1 MENPKPAEDISAQG
15 LLAQRALEQL
25 RQDRSPEEQTE
36 AARKATLSQGATEEL
51 AGGVNKPT
59 DAIRAGAQE
68 ELQAVSSPDSEEV
81 RGPTLRSLR
90 KLNLLKPGHIRKP
103 SGGEFKQAIGIGL
116 RNWAK
121 NLNPIGKDRAWVLG
135 AAAGGIEG
143 LLVMAAGPI
152 PGKGFIKAGANAAAM
167 QGFWAVSR
175 WGRMRGEKRIRER
188 FSGDEDELKRQLTEY
203 EERYARASGRM
214 RNFFAGVSAGAVYG
228 SAFGLGLEMFKVLP
242 MSFQEGPTA
251 ATTGTSTEGVVETPG
266 PKTAGLG
273 TGEVPKTPVA
283 TAAQGLAV
291 EATATP
297 TPAAG
302 PGGLPGGNLEA
313 ATSPTAESTAT
324 ATATP
329 LPAASPTPEP
339 SFSPLPTATPTETPT
354 ATATATAT
362 ATSTPTEVP
371 PATATSTATPLPTQT
386 PSPVPTAT
394 PTPAAEA
401 SPTASWT
408 PEPSATPT
416 PQPTASPTPSLTAT
430 PGALE
435 QGPSLPG
442 GLVQTGPDIGEPPST
457 PPAGVVPGGLQV
469 QPDVG
474 QEGGI
479 ESGTGEAPTGKVDLL
494 LGDKAT
500 EVGKVL
506 PSVQDEVI
514 KESLE
519 RGNRSL
525 ADIDQAAV
533 DKARQAIQHALEAKA
548 NAIYDVSSDAEAGR
562 DAFESWL
569 STDTAHSQLA
579 GVTQNALIEQ
589 AQATDAVAQNVS
601 TALEATEATPD
612 LFTDQA
618 IAHGTNVG
626 QMLQDAGY
634 QVTWT
639 GADAEM
645 LGAHIAANNDML
657 TEMWHNMAAHQN
669 IPESPFPV
677 GLTELNDLVAKAQ
690 AGDKEALRRLL
701 AALRYIPA
709 GQKFRILNKEGI
721 SAVLAALG

>member
-1 MENPKPAEDISAQG
+1 MVFLDRVAIISAKMAVEANMENPKPAEDISAQG

-25 RQDRSPEEQTE
+25 RRNRSPEEQAA
-36 AARKATLSQGATEEL
+36 AARKAALSQGAAEEL

-59 DAIRAGAQE
+59 DAIRAGVQE
-68 ELQAVSSPDSEEV
+68 ELQAVPSPGSEEV

-135 AAAGGIEG
+135 AAVGGIEG

-188 FSGDEDELKRQLTEY
+188 FSGDEDGLKRQLTEY

-228 SAFGLGLEMFKVLP
+228 SAFGLGLEMFKVFP

-251 ATTGTSTEGVVETPG
+251 ATTGTSTEGVAGTPG

-273 TGEVPKTPVA
+273 TGETPKTPVA
-283 TAAQGLAV
+283 TAAPGPAV

-329 LPAASPTPEP
+329 LPAASSTPEP
-339 SFSPLPTATPTETPT
+339 PPSPLPTATPTETPT

-362 ATSTPTEVP
+362 STPTEVP
-371 PATATSTATPLPTQT
+371 SATATSTAIPLSTQT
-386 PSPVPTAT
+386 PSPVPT
-394 PTPAAEA
+394 
-401 SPTASWT
+401 S
-408 PEPSATPT
+408 
-416 PQPTASPTPSLTAT
+416 T
-430 PGALE
+430 PGAFE
-435 QGPSLPG
+435 QGPSLPD
-442 GLVQTGPDIGEPPST
+442 GLAPTSPDIGEPPPAVT
-457 PPAGVVPGGLQV
+457 PPGPGLA
-469 QPDVG
+469 
-474 QEGGI
+474 
-479 ESGTGEAPTGKVDLL
+479 EAPSAITQAVKEEAIKVISNDPNYALE
-494 LGDKAT
+494 KAA

-506 PSVQDEVI
+506 PNMQDDIVQKILEQNND
-514 KESLE
+514 SLSDLDAAALE
-519 RGNRSL
+519 R
-525 ADIDQAAV
+525 AH
-533 DKARQAIQHALEAKA
+533 QAIQHALEEKA
-548 NAIYDVSSDAEAGR
+548 NTFFDNNLQANPGAGLESVVEAGQKS
-562 DAFESWL
+562 FESWL
-569 STDTAHSQLA
+569 SSDLTHDQLA
-579 GVTQNALIEQ
+579 DIAKQAITEQ
-589 AQATDAVAQNVS
+589 AQVTDALTQNVS
-601 TALEATEATPD
+601 TALEAAPD
-612 LFTDQA
+612 LFTDQV
-618 IAHGTNVG
+618 IANGTNVG

-634 QVTWT
+634 QMTWT
-639 GADAEM
+639 GADAQM

-690 AGDKEALRRLL
+690 AGDKEALRKLL
-701 AALRYIPA
+701 AALRFIPA

-721 SAVLAALG
+721 SAVLGALG